1 MKEIPGVTAA
11 ALSLSTPFQG
21 GLPINAFTLEN
32 DTLPPGSPQPGAYR
46 VLVTPGYAETLG
58 LKLVEGRFYEEADLA
73 PGRRPVVVD
82 QSFARL
88 YPEIDDFVRR
98 GEQWAANLAGRR
110 IYRDERLMARLN
122 GERFWCRVHGRS
134 LSANDDP
141 FERAIYCFEPIART
155 ADHAGV
161 VLTERQRQILA
172 QVAQGKTNAEIAS
185 EIGLSRRTVEA
196 HRARLMK
203 TLQLRNGAELISW
216 FSSVGAA
223 G

>member
-1 MKEIPGVTAA
+1 VVFLLQMPR
-11 ALSLSTPFQG
+11 
-21 GLPINAFTLEN
+21 
-32 DTLPPGSPQPGAYR
+32 TLPKASAAEPMFALADFPVPT
-46 VLVTPGYAETLG
+46 VYASHRIIRDCNEAFAG
-58 LKLVEGRFYEEADLA
+58 LFASTRAA
-73 PGRRPVVVD
+73 IVV

-88 YPEIDDFVRR
+88 YPEIDDFIRT

-110 IYRDERLMARLN
+110 IYHDERVMARLD

-134 LSANDDP
+134 LSAHDDP
-141 FERAIYCFEPIART
+141 FERAIYCFEPVARPVDRT
-155 ADHAGV
+155 GV

-203 TLQLRNGAELISW
+203 AMQLRNGAELVSW
-216 FSSVGAA
+216 FSSA
-223 G
+223 GSAS